1 MGLSAMALNASAH
14 DFEVN
19 GIYYNV
25 LSFTDLTC
33 EITYKGTS
41 PGSTYPATQLSVSVP
56 ETVEYNTKLLKVIK
70 VGDQA
75 FRDEKN
81 LETVILG
88 ANIKTLGTSAFYGSS
103 VKNVTIPDGVKAI
116 SEHCFAYCKNMSS
129 ISFPASVTKIEY
141 GAFAGSGLIS
151 FDMPNTIETLG
162 SYCFN
167 NCTSLESVALSENPN
182 FTVIPGNAFSNTT
195 KLHQITI
202 PNNINTIDVSSFYR
216 SGLVEVK
223 ISDNDKPL
231 IGKVGIYHEAFR
243 DCVNLAKVTLSANVN
258 KIYTRA
264 FAGCSAIRYIY
275 SYAETAPE
283 FVKFSSYENF
293 DEAFPKAVY
302 MESELN
308 IPVGTEA
315 SYQNAPGWK
324 NFWNINPSIEN
335 VNEIYS
341 YDAYVTYGNTYGKV
355 MINGQ
360 DTDHLV
366 VYTGEDVTFTVIPN
380 RGYHLKSLTLNDEE
394 VPAQELSET
403 FTVKNIDKSLSLRV
417 EFARTTVGLTI
428 SMADNG
434 KLSTKVDYGSIYDFA
449 IDVEEGWQV
458 SSVMFNG
465 ADVTSMLVDGV
476 YTTPEIVRDSE
487 LNVIYRQI
495 GGGVSDAMEPISAIS
510 LIPGN
515 GKVTIEGADDSA
527 IVTVYALDGRQVTR
541 TTDKVISLPTGNVYI
556 VAVNGLRFKVAI

>member
-33 EITYKGTS
+33 EVTYKGS
-41 PGSTYPATQLSVSVP
+41 SFGSTYPATQFTVSIP
-56 ETVEYNTKLLKVIK
+56 ETVEYNTKTLTIVKI
-70 VGDQA
+70 GNRA
-75 FRDEKN
+75 FAGEKN
-81 LETVILG
+81 LETVIIG
-88 ANIKTLGTSAFYGSS
+88 ANVKEIGESAFSNSG
-103 VKNVTIPDGVKAI
+103 VKNVVIPEGIKTIPY
-116 SEHCFAYCKNMSS
+116 ECFFHCYNLTALTL
-129 ISFPASVTKIEY
+129 PASVTKIENS
-141 GAFAGSGLIS
+141 AFNSSGLTSFEIPNTVESIGSGC
-151 FDMPNTIETLG
+151 FE
-162 SYCFN
+162 YCN
-167 NCTSLESVALSENPN
+167 SLESVTLSENLTKLPSE
-182 FTVIPGNAFSNTT
+182 AFNGTT
-195 KLHQITI
+195 KLHHITI
-202 PNNINTIDVSSFYR
+202 PNKINIIESSAFSG

-223 ISDNDKPL
+223 IGDNEQPL
-231 IGKVGIYHEAFR
+231 IGKVEIKYEAFSE
-243 DCVNLAKVTLSANVN
+243 CANLAKIYLAGNVS
-258 KIYTRA
+258 KIDTRA
-264 FAGCSAIRYIY
+264 FSSCSALRYIY
-275 SYAETAPE
+275 SYAVAAPE
-283 FVKFSSYENF
+283 LYNTYYTPA
-293 DEAFPKAVY
+293 DDAFPSTVY
-302 MESELN
+302 IESVLN
-308 IPVGTEA
+308 VPVGAET
-315 SYQNAPGWK
+315 SYKNAPGWK
-324 NFWNINPSIEN
+324 NFWNIQPSIEN

-341 YDAYVTYGNTYGKV
+341 YDAFVTYGNKFGKV

-366 VYTGEDVTFTVIPN
+366 VYTGEDVTFTVIPD

-403 FTVKNIDKSLSLRV
+403 FTVKNIDKSLSLRI

-434 KLSTKVDYGSIYDFA
+434 RLSTKVDYGSIYDFA

-476 YTTPEIVRDSE
+476 YTTPEIVRESE
-487 LNVIYRQI
+487 LNVVYRQI
-495 GGGVSDAMEPISAIS
+495 GGGVSDSMESISAIS

-515 GKVTIEGADDSA
+515 GMVTIEGADDSA
-527 IVTVYALDGRQVTR
+527 IVTVYALDGRQIAR